1 MEMIPLEIIDLF
13 FRFLHLDR
21 DKRTLGTCSLVCAA
35 WLPFA
40 RYRLLS
46 DVTVKFSTHE
56 RDDVIEDLLSS
67 PLCTIAPYICNLH
80 IQGSCPALSPLSI
93 RTSTAAIRSLPNIR
107 NVTLQDITW
116 PLMPVELKTAIASF
130 DLTSLSF
137 SFVFFATSQELY
149 QLLSAFPTLTVL
161 SLGYGVRW
169 LGPSPD
175 THPSKPLK
183 SVRRLSLDTSKAPLM
198 SFLLQLTA
206 PASIDALEMRFV
218 SITQKMMVDEF
229 LNRTTLKHLTLD
241 FGKIGQGPGTI
252 HFDLGSHPELR
263 SLTLEGLVLS
273 RSYYTSPEAN
283 WGACMALLSSI
294 KSRSM
299 ESLTICLSKLH
310 SVADVDWAAF
320 DNVLEGE
327 VFKNLKT
334 VSLKCYILTD
344 PDSQHF
350 PHSDAIR
357 AHLPKAHARDLLDFE
372 YIPSN
377 LYL

>member
-1 MEMIPLEIIDLF
+1 MEMIPPEIIDLF
-13 FRFLHLDR
+13 FKFLRFDR

-35 WLPFA
+35 WLPLA
-40 RYRLLS
+40 RYHLLS
-46 DVTVKFSTHE
+46 DITVKFSTHE
-56 RDDVIEDLLSS
+56 RDEVIEDLLSS

-93 RTSTAAIRSLPNIR
+93 QTSTAAIRSLPNIR

-149 QLLSAFPTLTVL
+149 QLLSAFPTLAVL

-169 LGPSPD
+169 LDPSPD
-175 THPSKPLK
+175 ARPSKPLK
-183 SVRRLSLDTSKAPLM
+183 NVRKLSLDTSKAPLM

-241 FGKIGQGPGTI
+241 FGKIGQGRHTV
-252 HFDLGSHPELR
+252 R
-263 SLTLEGLVLS
+263 TK
-273 RSYYTSPEAN
+273 R
-283 WGACMALLSSI
+283 LL
-294 KSRSM
+294 
-299 ESLTICLSKLH
+299 C
-310 SVADVDWAAF
+310 
-320 DNVLEGE
+320 
-327 VFKNLKT
+327 
-334 VSLKCYILTD
+334 
-344 PDSQHF
+344 
-350 PHSDAIR
+350 
-357 AHLPKAHARDLLDFE
+357 
-372 YIPSN
+372 
-377 LYL
+377 